1 MSTATRQTESLRFRL
16 DVENEWPPVGLESL
30 PFRKA
35 AEGFEAL
42 VAPLF
47 VKNLSVGD
55 VIDVQLDEEGVV
67 DSWGHLTTSAHT
79 TIWLLRLKSTTAI
92 DEALAKLRALGCNS
106 VSLDSAGCY
115 AIDVPPGVALED
127 VDIVLSQL
135 DETAVATAYPSMRHP
150 E

>member
-1 MSTATRQTESLRFRL
+1 MSTAVGETESLKFRL
-16 DVENEWPPVGLESL
+16 DVEDEWPPVGVESL

-35 AEGFEAL
+35 DPGFEAL

-55 VIDVQLDEEGVV
+55 VIDVQLDEEGLV
-67 DSWGHLTTSAHT
+67 DSWRHLATSAHT
-79 TIWLLRLKSTTAI
+79 TIWLLRLKKTTAI
-92 DEALAKLRALGCNS
+92 DEALTELRALGCNS
-106 VSLDSAGCY
+106 VGLDSSGCY
-115 AIDVPPGVALED
+115 AVDVPPAVAISD
-127 VDIVLSQL
+127 VDLILSEL